1 MAIPI
6 FRPSIKRRDMD
17 RVLTCMVSDRLG
29 PGPLAKEFTHF
40 FSDYLGAAG
49 GVSTVNYHMAIF
61 AALDT
66 FGVERGDRVIIS
78 SLAPQAYLEV
88 FRQRGIQPLTADV
101 DPDTCMMLQ
110 DAVKAFLDK
119 NPRAIIINNTLG
131 CYPDTEV
138 IDGYSLPVITDFSQG
153 FNNANTPGKAMQGDI
168 MLLSLAVDNIITAAG
183 GGLVLARGKK
193 DYKNLSSIFEEQ
205 SEDLL
210 LCDMNAA
217 LGLAQLKS
225 IEKFI
230 STRKE
235 IGEIFRRSLKKS
247 RHRTIASGQ
256 DSEVSF
262 YSFPVLLEYG
272 IKEVRQYALKQGIET
287 RHAFL
292 NSLVAAEEHLKR
304 SCPNSM
310 SLLSRCILFPLYPS
324 LGKRNVELI
333 SRVLSTLP

>member
-1 MAIPI
+1 MAIPV

-17 RVLTCMVSDRLG
+17 KVLTCMVSDRLG
-29 PGPLAKEFTHF
+29 PGPLAKEFALF

-49 GVSTVNYHMAIF
+49 GVGTVNYHTAIS

-66 FGVERGDRVIIS
+66 CGVTRGDRVIIS
-78 SLAPQAYLEV
+78 SLAPQAYLDV
-88 FRQRGIQPLTADV
+88 FRQKSIQPLTADV
-101 DPDTCMMLQ
+101 DPGTCMMLQ
-110 DAVKAFLDK
+110 DGVERFMDK

-131 CYPDTEV
+131 YYPDSKV
-138 IDGYSLPVITDFSQG
+138 IDDYSLPVITDFSQG
-153 FNNANTPGKAMQGDI
+153 FNNTNTPGKAMQGDI

-183 GGLVLARGKK
+183 GGLVLVRGKK
-193 DYKNLSSIFEEQ
+193 DYKNLSGIFEGQ
-205 SEDLL
+205 RKDLL

-230 STRKE
+230 AARKE
-235 IGEIFRRSLKKS
+235 IGEIFRRSLQKS

-287 RHAFL
+287 CPAFI

>member
-17 RVLTCMVSDRLG
+17 KVLTCMVSDQLG
-29 PGPLAKEFTHF
+29 PGPLSKKFAHF

-49 GVSTVNYHMAIF
+49 GVSTVNYHTAIS

-66 FGVERGDRVIIS
+66 SGVERGDRVIIS

-88 FRQRGIQPLTADV
+88 FRQKGIQPLIADV
-101 DPDTCMMLQ
+101 DPDTCMILQ
-110 DAVKAFLDK
+110 DEGKRFMDK
-119 NPRAIIINNTLG
+119 NPRAVIINNTLG
-131 CYPDTEV
+131 YYPDPEV
-138 IDGYSLPVITDFSQG
+138 IDDCSLPVITDFSQG
-153 FNNANTPGKAMQGDI
+153 FNNANIPGKAMQGDI

-193 DYKNLSSIFEEQ
+193 DYKNLSGIFEGQ

-217 LGLAQLKS
+217 LGLAQLKN
-225 IEKFI
+225 IEEFI

-235 IGEIFRRSLKKS
+235 IGEIFRRSLQKS
-247 RHRTIASGQ
+247 RHRTIASAQ
-256 DSEVSF
+256 DSEISF

-272 IKEVRQYALKQGIET
+272 MKEVRQYALKQGIET
-287 RHAFL
+287 RPAFL
-292 NSLVAAEEHLKR
+292 DSLVAAEEHLKR